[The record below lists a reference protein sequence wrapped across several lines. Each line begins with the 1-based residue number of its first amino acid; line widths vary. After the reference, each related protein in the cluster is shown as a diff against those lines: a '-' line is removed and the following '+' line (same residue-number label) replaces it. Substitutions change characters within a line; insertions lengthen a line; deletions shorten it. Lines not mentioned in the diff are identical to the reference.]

1 MTAAASVNRSLS
13 RDLFAEISDTTKKI
27 EGKSPPVGTSSTI
40 AGVDLLA
47 GDATPVKSISSTPA
61 QKTFVHTPTSNRS
74 ANSSR
79 NSTSFRS
86 LRSPNDSKSYSDTC
100 SPFADTSVGCNLR
113 GSQQHD
119 KSRERRSFNSP
130 ICLGDFFTSSSGK
143 QKQRKTNPDP
153 VETAMRVTNEKGFPS
168 LTPKGR
174 TNRIAMTSSTPK
186 SKPTKRV
193 VPTLIS
199 SSRNDFASPAF
210 QLDNNILGV
219 THEESD
225 NARELLK
232 MQKDELKKVF
242 QEERPSP
249 TNLRAFVQERFAAIT
264 SNVPTKAS
272 PPIQLDKIRNQLVLD
287 KFVAIYSIILD
298 LNLVTNILT
307 EFAYLVNLINVD
319 ADEYYERYPH
329 LLAIDTVAVTAAS
342 PSNAQSNETK
352 TATTTTAA
360 KNEFDTGTGTGTG
373 NSDAIVSTFMLL
385 RNINNCV
392 YFGLGV
398 LKLQKHV
405 LRLLDTSSIKVLLD
419 NERLTTLDA
428 TIKDDLMTVYA
439 HKMQLE
445 SSLHG
450 HDSAFK
456 VHNISMK
463 VFYQQEQDTQ
473 INFPSRSEM
482 GAFKKQRDTFYSILG

>member
-1 MTAAASVNRSLS
+1 M
-13 RDLFAEISDTTKKI
+13 
-27 EGKSPPVGTSSTI
+27 
-40 AGVDLLA
+40 
-47 GDATPVKSISSTPA
+47 
-61 QKTFVHTPTSNRS
+61 Q
-74 ANSSR
+74 
-79 NSTSFRS
+79 
-86 LRSPNDSKSYSDTC
+86 
-100 SPFADTSVGCNLR
+100 
-113 GSQQHD
+113 
-119 KSRERRSFNSP
+119 
-130 ICLGDFFTSSSGK
+130 SSGK
-143 QKQRKTNPDP
+143 QKQRKANTDTTPTGVD
-153 VETAMRVTNEKGFPS
+153 AMAHGSAANDSDFPC

-174 TNRIAMTSSTPK
+174 MNRVAPASSTPQSSTPK
-186 SKPTKRV
+186 SKPTRRV

-199 SSRNDFASPAF
+199 SSRSDFASPAF
-210 QLDNNILGV
+210 HSENNILAV
-219 THEESD
+219 THEEEADS
-225 NARELLK
+225 ARQVLK
-232 MQKDELKKVF
+232 MQQDELKRVF
-242 QEERPSP
+242 QDERPAP
-249 TNLRAFVQERFAAIT
+249 TSLRALIHERMAATRI
-264 SNVPTKAS
+264 SAPAKAT
-272 PPIQLDKIRNQLVLD
+272 PPIQLDQITNRTVLD

-307 EFAYLVNLINVD
+307 ELAYLVNLINVD

-329 LLAIDTVAVTAAS
+329 TPAIDAETDAS
-342 PSNAQSNETK
+342 K
-352 TATTTTAA
+352 TATIVAA
-360 KNEFDTGTGTGTG
+360 KRAINTDTGAGS
-373 NSDAIVSTFMLL
+373 NRESLLPPSTLL

-473 INFPSRSEM
+473 INFPSSREF
-482 GAFKKQRDTFYSILG
+482 ATFKKQRDTFYSILG